1 MALRDGV
8 DAFYVSG
15 EPIMITNLRR
25 VVPLLASSGKPTLG
39 TYVDWARAGLLMA
52 YAADIAD
59 SYRRG
64 GIYVAR
70 ILQGARPADLPIE
83 QASKFTLAV
92 NAKTA
97 KLLGITIPLSLLTLA
112 DEVFE

>member
-1 MALRDGV
+1 
-8 DAFYVSG
+8 
-15 EPIMITNLRR
+15 
-25 VVPLLASSGKPTLG
+25 
-39 TYVDWARAGLLMA
+39 MA
-52 YAADIAD
+52 YAADIAN

-70 ILQGARPADLPIE
+70 ILQSARPADLPIE

-112 DEVFE
+112 DEVIE

>member
-1 MALRDGV
+1 
-8 DAFYVSG
+8 
-15 EPIMITNLRR
+15 
-25 VVPLLASSGKPTLG
+25 VPLLASSGKPTLG

-52 YAADIAD
+52 YAADIQD

-64 GIYVAR
+64 GVYVAK
-70 ILQGARPADLPIE
+70 ILQGATPADLPIE

-97 KLLGITIPLSLLTLA
+97 KRLGITIPLSLLTLA
-112 DEVFE
+112 DEVIE